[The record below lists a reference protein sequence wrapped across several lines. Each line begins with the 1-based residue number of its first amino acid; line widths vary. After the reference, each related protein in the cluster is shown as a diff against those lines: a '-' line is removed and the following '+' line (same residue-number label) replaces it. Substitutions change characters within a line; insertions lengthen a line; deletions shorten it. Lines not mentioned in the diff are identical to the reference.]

1 VLIRIALAAALALGA
16 ARAEPARPTE
26 AEVRAAYLFNFAR
39 FVEWPDAAARAD
51 LIICVRDDA
60 AVLAALQPAAGQSV
74 GTRRVEVRDV
84 TDDDTGCDVI
94 YLSSRAARVMAPPRL
109 GVLAVGADP
118 AALGRGAVFV
128 LVVQSGRL
136 RFRVDREAAQH
147 AGLRI
152 PPNVLNLAVE

>member
-1 VLIRIALAAALALGA
+1 MRLALAAALALSA
-16 ARAEPARPTE
+16 VQAEPTRPTE

-39 FVEWPDAAARAD
+39 FVEWPDAEARTD
-51 LIICVRDDA
+51 LVICVRDDA
-60 AVLAALQPAAGQSV
+60 AVLEALQPAAGQAV
-74 GTRRVEVRDV
+74 GTRRVEVRAV
-84 TDDDTGCDVI
+84 AEDDTGCDVI
-94 YLSSRAARVMAPPRL
+94 YLSPRTARVMAPPRL

-136 RFRVDREAAQH
+136 RFRVDREAAQQ